1 MKKTKIFNLKRKKI
15 IGEGF
20 TLIELIL
27 YIGLIAIFLSGMIFF
42 TWNVILGGTKSN
54 IQLLVNQNIRF
65 ASKRISYEIR
75 NSSSINS
82 LTTNDLCLASLDTMR
97 NPTRIYT
104 SGNELRIAWG
114 GGSTNCTGMINDQQ
128 LTSSGLV
135 ISDILFTDRSTI
147 GTSQNVEYTLMVSS
161 SSDRQEW
168 QHSQVYTE
176 TVEIR
181 VDQ

>member
-1 MKKTKIFNLKRKKI
+1 MKNTKTFYLERKKI
-15 IGEGF
+15 TEEGF

-27 YIGLIAIFLSGMIFF
+27 YLGLIAILLSGIIFF

-75 NSSSINS
+75 NALSINS
-82 LTTNDLCLASLDTMR
+82 LSANELCLASSDTVR

-104 SGNELRIAWG
+104 NGNDLRIAWG
-114 GGSTNCTGMINDQQ
+114 GGSTNCTGMTTDQL

-135 ISDILFTDRSTI
+135 SSDISFNDRSTI
-147 GTSQNVEYTLMVSS
+147 GTSQNVEYTLTVSS
-161 SSDRQEW
+161 NSDRQEW
-168 QHSQVYTE
+168 QHSRVYTE

-181 VDQ
+181 TDQ